1 MNNEVYNKLKTKKYR
16 HENTRPFG
24 CVMNELRLAIKQSIK
39 NTLKEDEDNES

>member
-24 CVMNELRLAIKQSIK
+24 CVMNELRLAIKTINR
-39 NTLKEDEDNES
+39 NTLKKNEDNES